1 MTSIDDVR
9 RLVGMDNGL
18 ASVTTQRAD
27 GTMQATV
34 VNAGVLDHPISGDH
48 VAAFVAQA
56 GARKLAHLRR
66 RPAITVLWRA
76 GWAWVSLEGSAI
88 LCGPDDVLDGVDDER
103 RRALLREVFTAAG
116 GVHEDWAEFDRVM
129 AAEGRTVVLIS
140 PTKLYSNP

>member
-9 RLVGMDNGL
+9 RLVGMDSGL
-18 ASVTTQRAD
+18 ASVTTQRAN

-34 VNAGVLDHPISGDH
+34 VNAGVIDHPITGEA

-56 GARKLAHLRR
+56 GARKLTHLRR
-66 RPAITVLWRA
+66 RPVITVLWRA
-76 GWAWVSLEGSAI
+76 GWAWVSLEGNAI
-88 LCGPDDVLDGVDDER
+88 LCGPDDPIAGVDDER
-103 RRALLREVFTAAG
+103 RGALLREVFTAAG

-129 AAEGRTVVLIS
+129 AAEGRTMVLVS